1 MLGVIKLILIL
12 IVGACI
18 SVALIYIGS
27 LVIMW
32 LLGAGAVVMLIG
44 LTLIIAS
51 CLWDVLTGKKP
62 PPPTRGE

>member
-1 MLGVIKLILIL
+1 MLEVIKLILIL

-32 LLGAGAVVMLIG
+32 LLGVGVVVFLIG

-51 CLWDVLTGKKP
+51 CLWEFFTGKKP